1 MPIYFGHRGN
11 EKDYIE
17 NTICAINNCKFE
29 GIEVDVRITADYQ
42 IILHHDPTFERIY
55 NVPFFVKE
63 MEVNDIIKKFKTV
76 VTLNEFLKYASFNKK
91 KIIID
96 IKELLYHNIC
106 YIIDYCI
113 NFCKKNNYDINN
125 IIFLSWITIIKP
137 RKNIKFF
144 RASNYDYINKE
155 YIRELKND
163 SLFDGVCLK
172 YTGTNDNL
180 RCINRIKKNNMEVN
194 VYIENNINVED
205 IIDNN
210 IDYITL

>member
-11 EKDYIE
+11 EKNYIE
-17 NTICAINNCKFE
+17 NTICAINNCKYE
-29 GIEVDVRITADYQ
+29 GIEVDVRLTSDFQ
-42 IILHHDPTFERIY
+42 IILHHDSTFERIY
-55 NVPFFVKE
+55 NLPIL
-63 MEVNDIIKKFKTV
+63 VNELPLVDIINKLKTV
-76 VTLNEFLKYASFNKK
+76 VTLEEFLNYASLKKK

-106 YIIDYCI
+106 YIIDFCIHYC
-113 NFCKKNNYDINN
+113 NKNNYDINN

-144 RASNYDYINKE
+144 RAINYDYINKE
-155 YIRELKND
+155 YIHELKDNN
-163 SLFDGVCLK
+163 LFDGVCLK
-172 YTGTNDNL
+172 YTGNNNNL
-180 RCINRIKKNNMEVN
+180 ICIKRIKNIKMEVN
-194 VYIENNINVED
+194 VYLDDNLNVND